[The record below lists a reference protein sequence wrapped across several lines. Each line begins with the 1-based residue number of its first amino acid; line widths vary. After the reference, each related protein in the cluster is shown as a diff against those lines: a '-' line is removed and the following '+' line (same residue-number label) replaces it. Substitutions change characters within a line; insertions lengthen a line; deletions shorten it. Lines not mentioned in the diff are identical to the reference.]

1 MTLIKALK
9 LIKKTRVSKLNYI
22 IKQTK
27 ALVYTKIIKTP
38 FQNKNKIY
46 KNYYVKKNILK
57 QNLINYIIKINAT
70 RTNTFLNITDNKG
83 NLKLSFSSGKLGLK
97 KRQKIA
103 QPNAL
108 IQLLKK
114 VFLKAK
120 FLKNKTIGLQFRN
133 VKPFHELL
141 ILKMLKDKIFIK
153 SLRSYNLQPHN
164 GCRPRKLKR
173 FKQRTK
179 RLSL

>member
-1 MTLIKALK
+1 MTLIKTLE
-9 LIKKTRVSKLNYI
+9 LIKQKQNSKLDYI

-27 ALVYTKIIKTP
+27 TLINTKIIKTFAYSRDRWP
-38 FQNKNKIY
+38 KKC
-46 KNYYVKKNILK
+46 YVK
-57 QNLINYIIKINAT
+57 QNLINFIIKINAT
-70 RTNTFLNITDNKG
+70 KTNTFLNITDNKG
-83 NLKLSFSSGKLGLK
+83 NLELSFSSGKLGLK
-97 KRQKIA
+97 KRQKTS

-120 FLKNKTIGLQFRN
+120 FLNNKTVGLQFRN
-133 VKPFHELL
+133 IKPFHELL

-153 SLRSYNLQPHN
+153 SLRSYNLYPHN
-164 GCRPRKLKR
+164 GCRPKKLKR